1 MADRRLPCWS
11 AISGQKLAG
20 ACPLPS
26 AHMKLFHLNLLK
38 AASRPMQN
46 CNSVTVGKRAP
57 SRAAASVLALG
68 ALLSGCGGGS
78 SSGPQL
84 AAPAG
89 LTYGTEVEVLLAG
102 VEIAPIQASL
112 ESGNGSLVYSVTP
125 KLPAGLTLQPATGE
139 ISGIP
144 WSPSPSTTYSIT
156 ASSSMGSAT
165 AELSL
170 EVREDFEA
178 PRYAYSLHLGESII
192 GQWRIDSATGD
203 LHNLGAVR
211 TGIIPY
217 RLVADPLGRFLYVST
232 HLTQAVGVH
241 RIDPQTGLLSPVELQ
256 LTEGGSVELA
266 IDPTGRFLYVAN
278 LLLDSVQG
286 FRINPTTGSLTPIG
300 EPFPIGEPAGIAIDP
315 TGERLFVT
323 SYSQDLLA
331 IYELDP
337 VGGQIRLLE
346 HAIGIDGPFGLELH
360 PNGEQL
366 YVTNFDSD
374 AVSLIDVSTPG
385 AAEIVGAWAV
395 GEEPVSLELTHDGGQ
410 LHVGCAAPG
419 YLYSFAV
426 GADGLLQ
433 DRGSQP
439 LAGLP
444 SSLRELGDGERLAVG
459 LYDLARLQLFD
470 LRDDLAPEPTDYRPT
485 QPEFTDLHVV
495 HGAQPQYRETAA
507 LYTANIGQDSVS
519 AFTKADGNANFVAS
533 GPDTWIGD
541 SPSSV
546 VADFDQSLLV
556 VNAQLSG
563 LLTPFKLDAN
573 GQPIALPPDNSKP
586 TGGLPRAMN
595 FTNGGRYLLT
605 CGNAGLLL
613 HRVNQTTN
621 ELVDVFG
628 VVAGES
634 PTAVVGHPSDRFAFV
649 ANRGDDTVQVFA
661 MDLPQERLQLLPQ
674 AGESLPPGS
683 EPRALAISPDGSR
696 LAVACGATGSVHLMR
711 VDPVTGTISQSSQFD
726 GLNDPR
732 ALAFDRDG
740 SHLAVAEYG
749 ADQVRLL
756 ELFGTVIL
764 QETGS
769 VGTSA
774 GPHAIALAENE
785 LVVATFDAARV
796 ETFAWLPDHSLA
808 PIDSFSLAAGAGPV
822 DVAVGYRWLDF

>member
-1 MADRRLPCWS
+1 MNLFRLS
-11 AISGQKLAG
+11 
-20 ACPLPS
+20 
-26 AHMKLFHLNLLK
+26 LLK
-38 AASRPMQN
+38 VAPRMTQY
-46 CNSVTVGKRAP
+46 CYLVTVEKRAP
-57 SRAAASVLALG
+57 WRAAARLFALS

-89 LTYGTEVEVLLAG
+89 LTYDTEVEVLLAG
-102 VEIAPIQASL
+102 VEIPPIQASL
-112 ESGNGSLVYSVTP
+112 ESGNASLVYSVTP
-125 KLPAGLTLQPATGE
+125 KLPAGLTLEPATGE

-144 WSPSPSTTYSIT
+144 WSPSPSTNYSIT

-170 EVREDFEA
+170 EVREDFAA

-241 RIDPQTGLLSPVELQ
+241 RIDPQTGLLDPVELQ

-286 FRINPTTGSLTPIG
+286 FRINPTTGSLTPIS
-300 EPFPIGEPAGIAIDP
+300 EPFPIGEPAGIAVDP

-366 YVTNFDSD
+366 FVTNFDSD

-385 AAEIVGAWAV
+385 AADIVGAWAV
-395 GEEPVSLELTHDGGQ
+395 GEEPVSIELTHDGGQ

-459 LYDLARLQLFD
+459 LYDLARLQLFE
-470 LRDDLAPEPTDYRPT
+470 LHDDLAPEPADYRPT
-485 QPEFTDLHVV
+485 QPELTDLHVV

-507 LYTANIGQDSVS
+507 LYTANISQDSVS
-519 AFTKADGNANFVAS
+519 SFTKADGNASFVAS

-546 VADFDQSLLV
+546 VADFDQGLLV

-563 LLTPFKLDAN
+563 LLTPFSLDAN
-573 GQPIALPPDNSKP
+573 GQPIALPPDSSKP
-586 TGGLPRAMN
+586 TGGLPRAIS

-613 HRVNQTTN
+613 HRVNQASD

-649 ANRGDDTVQVFA
+649 ANRGDDTVQVFS
-661 MDLPQERLQLLPQ
+661 MDLSQERLQLLPQ

-683 EPRALAISPDGSR
+683 EPRALAVSPDGSR
-696 LAVACGATGSVHLMR
+696 LAVACGATNSVHLMR

-764 QETGS
+764 QEAGS
-769 VGTSA
+769 VSTSA
-774 GPHAIALAENE
+774 GPHAVALAENE
-785 LVVATFDAARV
+785 LIVATFDAARV
-796 ETFAWLPDHSLA
+796 ETFAWLPDHSLV

-822 DVAVGYRWLDF
+822 DLAVGYRWLDF

>member
-1 MADRRLPCWS
+1 
-11 AISGQKLAG
+11 
-20 ACPLPS
+20 
-26 AHMKLFHLNLLK
+26 MKLFHSGLI
-38 AASRPMQN
+38 AVGVRRQQE
-46 CNSVTVGKRAP
+46 CDSVTVRERRAARAP
-57 SRAAASVLALG
+57 LGLCAAAALLG
-68 ALLSGCGGGS
+68 ACGGGS

-84 AAPAG
+84 VAPAG
-89 LTYGTEVEVLLAG
+89 LSYASEVDVLLAG
-102 VEIAPIQASL
+102 VEIPPIQASL
-112 ESGNGSLVYSVTP
+112 ESGSGPLVYSVTP

-144 WSPSPSTTYSIT
+144 WSPSPATTYTVT
-156 ASSSMGSAT
+156 ANSSLGSAS
-165 AELSL
+165 AELDL
-170 EVREDFEA
+170 EVREGFDA
-178 PRYAYSLHLGESII
+178 PRYAYSLHLGDSLI
-192 GQWRIDSATGD
+192 GQWRIDSATGE

-241 RIDPQTGLLSPVELQ
+241 RIDAETGLLDPIELQ
-256 LTEGGSVELA
+256 LTEGGSVELV

-286 FRINPTTGSLTPIG
+286 FRIDPTTGGLTPIG

-315 TGERLFVT
+315 SGERLFVT

-346 HAIGIDGPFGLELH
+346 HAIGVDGPFGLELH

-395 GEEPVSLELTHDGGQ
+395 GAEPLSIELTHGGEQ

-426 GADGLLQ
+426 GTDGLLQ

-444 SSLRELGDGERLAVG
+444 SSLRELGDGERLAVS

-470 LRDDLAPEPTDYRPT
+470 LRDDLSPEPTEYRPT

-495 HGAQPQYRETAA
+495 AGAQPQYRETAA
-507 LYTANIGQDSVS
+507 LYTANVSHDSIS
-519 AFTKADGNANFVAS
+519 SFFKADGNANFIAS
-533 GPDTWIGD
+533 GPDTWVGD

-546 VADFDQSLLV
+546 VADLDQNLLV

-563 LLTPFKLDAN
+563 LLTPFDLDAG
-573 GQPIALPPDNSKP
+573 GQPIALPSESSKP
-586 TGGLPRAMN
+586 TGSLPRAME

-613 HRVNQTTN
+613 HRVDQAT
-621 ELVDVFG
+621 EGLVDVFG
-628 VVAGES
+628 VTAGKS
-634 PTAVVGHPSDRFAFV
+634 PAAVVGHPSDRFAFV
-649 ANRGDDTVQVFA
+649 ANRGDDTLQVFA
-661 MDLPQERLQLLPQ
+661 LDLVEERLDLLPQ
-674 AGESLPPGS
+674 AGVSLPAGS

-696 LAVACGATGSVHLMR
+696 LAVACGATGAVHLMR
-711 VDPVTGTISQSSQFD
+711 VDPVTGTLSQSSQFD
-726 GLNDPR
+726 GLSDPR
-732 ALAFDRDG
+732 ALAFDADG

-749 ADQVRLL
+749 ADQLRLL
-756 ELFGTVIL
+756 ELFGSVIL
-764 QETGS
+764 QEAGS
-769 VGTSA
+769 VATSA
-774 GPHAIALAENE
+774 GPHAVSLAEGE
-785 LVVATFDAARV
+785 LVVATFDAARI
-796 ETFAWLPDHSLA
+796 ETFAWLPDHSLS
-808 PIDSFSLAAGAGPV
+808 PVDSFSLAAGAGPV